1 MKVIA
6 AALIALSPIL
16 SGCAQSADDIDGRA
30 IAPGD
35 SPFSIDGGGALNARY
50 DQRRFATHTTT
61 NAEFR
66 DGSIIYEVSGTN
78 AMFGFANDRATR
90 HIDGLIAPHLANL
103 GFTPDRSTLRR
114 GQARLGEYAI
124 IAATGLG
131 RHCWMFELYPNA
143 QLQFFDN
150 GGFYKAYLAGFLC
163 SPPGGTR
170 DDAEASVKRLLDA
183 LYLDNGTLNR
193 AQTGR

>member
-6 AALIALSPIL
+6 AALIALSPLL
-16 SGCAQSADDIDGRA
+16 SGCAQSAADTDGRN

-61 NAEFR
+61 NVEFR

-78 AMFGFANDRATR
+78 AMFGLANERATR
-90 HIDGLIAPHLANL
+90 QIERVIAPHLVNL
-103 GFTPDRSTLRR
+103 GFAPDRSTLRR
-114 GQARLGEYAI
+114 GRVRLGEYAM

-131 RHCWMFELYPNA
+131 RHCWMFELYPDA

-170 DDAEASVKRLLDA
+170 DDAETSAMRLLDS
-183 LYLDNGTLNR
+183 LYLDNGALNR
-193 AQTGR
+193 TQAGR